1 MKLIRIGTRGS
12 ALALAQAAWVKAKL
26 EKQYPERR
34 VESIIIKTSGDRF
47 VEAPV
52 QAIGGKGIFTKE
64 IEDALLKKE
73 IDVAVHSMKD
83 LPTELAPGLT
93 VAAVPER
100 EVPAQGSAP
109 GVYVGGHR
117 FYTIARILMSFRSEA
132 TSILD

>member
-26 EKQYPERR
+26 EKQYPEGR

-83 LPTELAPGLT
+83 LPTELALGLT

-100 EVPAQGSAP
+100 EDPRDVLVSSGA
-109 GVYVGGHR
+109 
-117 FYTIARILMSFRSEA
+117 
-132 TSILD
+132 